1 MKKRNVTPALLAE
14 IGAAMYG
21 ETSWKTPL
29 AADLGVAMRT
39 VSRWEN
45 GDFAIP
51 EGLGDELARLLADK
65 AVRFETLRKKL
76 APTA

>member
-1 MKKRNVTPALLAE
+1 MKKRNMTPALLTE

-39 VSRWEN
+39 ISRWEN

-51 EGLGDELARLLADK
+51 EGLRDDLARLLQEK
-65 AVRFETLRKKL
+65 AQRFEMLRKKISL
-76 APTA
+76 TY